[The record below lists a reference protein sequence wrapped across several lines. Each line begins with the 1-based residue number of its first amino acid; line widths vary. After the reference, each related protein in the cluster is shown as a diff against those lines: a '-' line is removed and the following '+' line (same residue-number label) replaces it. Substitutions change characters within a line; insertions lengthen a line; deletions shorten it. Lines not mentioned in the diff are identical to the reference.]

1 MGEWFRTA
9 PIWLMGLLLFVA
21 TVGCALAGARV
32 NRWYTQRNREQE
44 RLSESQAGHVVSM
57 IYALLS
63 LLIGFTFQM
72 AAERFEVRRQ
82 LVREDAIAIETL
94 YLKAQLL
101 ADPYRSTLSGL
112 LVRYAENHLALAQ
125 VRREDSDA
133 RRLMADDDQLR
144 RELWTALIPAFDSIK
159 DLDFSTSLVESS
171 TEVVRVDTARRAAR
185 GSPIPTTI
193 ILGLIFYSLVA
204 AAGLGAIMKSRKG
217 EIASAF
223 LLGLSALALMLIS
236 DLNRP
241 VDGTIHESQE
251 PMRQM
256 LVRLQNNPPTVFQ
269 PIAAQPH

>member
-9 PIWLMGLLLFVA
+9 PIWLLGLLLFVA

>member
-1 MGEWFRTA
+1 MSEWFRTA
-9 PIWLMGLLLFVA
+9 PIWLLGLLLFVA
-21 TVGCALAGARV
+21 TVGCALAGARA
-32 NRWYTQRNREQE
+32 NRWYRRRHRGQEQ
-44 RLSESQAGHVVSM
+44 LSESQAGYVVSM

-101 ADPYRSTLSGL
+101 ADPYRSALSSL
-112 LVRYAENHLALAQ
+112 LVRYAENHIALAQ
-125 VRREDSDA
+125 VRREDSNA
-133 RRLMADDDQLR
+133 KKLMADDDRLR
-144 RELWTALIPAFDSIK
+144 RDLWTAVIPAFESIK
-159 DLDFSTSLVESS
+159 DLDVSTSLVESS
-171 TEVVRVDTARRAAR
+171 TDVVKVDTARRAAR

-193 ILGLIFYSLVA
+193 ILGLFFYSLVA

-217 EIASAF
+217 EIASAI
-223 LLGLSALALMLIS
+223 LLGLSTLALMLIT

-256 LVRLQNNPPTVFQ
+256 LVRLQNNPPAVFRPMAFQ
-269 PIAAQPH
+269 SD